1 MKKSDLLTEMSDEL
15 DNIIEQKLKNV
26 RYNFLDVIKENCY
39 HEYLISNWLEFLLNP
54 TKNGVGNEII
64 KALLRCTEEYKQEC
78 FDIDNQEFESIER
91 EATTD
96 NHKSI
101 DLLIKYSERWI
112 VIENKIN
119 ALETCDEGIGYFQ
132 TNEYYNYISDQDEI
146 KNGKVKA
153 TYIYLKPRKNI
164 SKPKNGNFEQVYY
177 ENFIDELKKINI
189 EFYPEDERYKYRYLE
204 EFENI
209 GECFMEKNYGIDDE
223 VKFCAKYMTEINTI
237 IKNYEHRNKILWDKI
252 SNEIEC
258 NFKEEGYKICQKIC
272 WIQLYK
278 EKWKNNNNNG
288 VHFELGFKQG
298 SDNKILGRENVDNV
312 IVQLH
317 AESGTPEKV
326 LQRLENDNIVKK
338 SKNSLYL
345 CQKEENGR
353 LKEICISKE
362 VYDFSSEEKINES
375 IEKIEKNFKILIEQ
389 YENIIDTAFGKLE
402 EQII

>member
-1 MKKSDLLTEMSDEL
+1 
-15 DNIIEQKLKNV
+15 
-26 RYNFLDVIKENCY
+26 
-39 HEYLISNWLEFLLNP
+39 
-54 TKNGVGNEII
+54 
-64 KALLRCTEEYKQEC
+64 
-78 FDIDNQEFESIER
+78 
-91 EATTD
+91 
-96 NHKSI
+96 
-101 DLLIKYSERWI
+101 
-112 VIENKIN
+112 
-119 ALETCDEGIGYFQ
+119 
-132 TNEYYNYISDQDEI
+132 
-146 KNGKVKA
+146 
-153 TYIYLKPRKNI
+153 
-164 SKPKNGNFEQVYY
+164 
-177 ENFIDELKKINI
+177 
-189 EFYPEDERYKYRYLE
+189 
-204 EFENI
+204 
-209 GECFMEKNYGIDDE
+209 MEKNYGIDDE

-258 NFKEEGYKICQKIC
+258 NFKEEGYKICQKIW

-389 YENIIDTAFGKLE
+389 YENIIDTDFGKLDIMK
-402 EQII
+402 QIKWE